1 MTTET
6 PTPAPTA
13 ADSTLLEGLLQ
24 LAIEG
29 QTDAAL
35 FQRIGEE
42 VSSRLLD
49 TYGPGE
55 QRAA

>member
-1 MTTET
+1 MTT
-6 PTPAPTA
+6 PTPTPPP

-35 FQRIGEE
+35 FQTIGEE
-42 VSSRLLD
+42 VSSRLLE
-49 TYGPGE
+49 TYGTSA